1 MANKVKGKVTRI
13 QTADTH
19 CYIQLTG
26 IPASDTPKDGCFRLK
41 KGHDNYNSLYSLAL
55 TAATHE
61 LALEIRI
68 EGNEILANGPYP
80 DIKYLAVDWVH

>member
-1 MANKVKGKVTRI
+1 
-13 QTADTH
+13 
-19 CYIQLTG
+19 
-26 IPASDTPKDGCFRLK
+26 LK
-41 KGHDNYNSLYSLAL
+41 KGHDNYKSLYSLAL